1 MPILLRQNCFTRL
14 DAADEESSSVS
25 DKDDDGDA
33 DDHRRQQHGANRD
46 YQQLDVI
53 QVCLLR

>member
-14 DAADEESSSVS
+14 DAANEKSSSVS
-25 DKDDDGDA
+25 DEDDDGDA